1 MRNIKLIIITCL
13 LFVASN
19 RVWSSDLKFIE
30 IQNQQQSLAE
40 QVYSRLVIS
49 TRIVEYSNGYID
61 SIKITKP
68 NVPNNIWDIAKQ
80 RIDYKSFKIDI
91 VQILNNNLTNQEMQ
105 RLIDEFSQLPLIP
118 IPTIKIK
125 KEMHDLMPGF
135 EVKLNQVITQVLS
148 ENGY

>member
-105 RLIDEFSQLPLIP
+105 RLINEFSQLPLIP
-118 IPTIKIK
+118 Y
-125 KEMHDLMPGF
+125 
-135 EVKLNQVITQVLS
+135 QR
-148 ENGY
+148 

>member
-13 LFVASN
+13 LFIASN

-30 IQNQQQSLAE
+30 IKNQQQSLAE
-40 QVYSRLVIS
+40 QVYNRLVIS

-68 NVPNNIWDIAKQ
+68 NVPNNIWDVVKQ
-80 RIDYKSFKIDI
+80 RIDYNSFKISV
-91 VQILNNNLTNQEMQ
+91 VQILNNNLTSQEMQ
-105 RLIDEFSQLPLIP
+105 TLIDEFSELPLIP

-125 KEMHDLMPGF
+125 KEMHDLMPSF
-135 EVKLNQVITQVLS
+135 EVKLNEVITQVLS